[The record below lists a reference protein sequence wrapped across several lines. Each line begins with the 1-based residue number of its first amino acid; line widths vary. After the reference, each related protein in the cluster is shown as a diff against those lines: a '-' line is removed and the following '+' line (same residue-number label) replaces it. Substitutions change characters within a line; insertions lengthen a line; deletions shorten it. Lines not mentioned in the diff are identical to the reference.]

1 MVLTALAVR
10 LLAMTVSHAYQIPA
24 DRDFFAFGGEMGRIA
39 RAVVMGEGFS
49 SPLRGQTGP
58 TAMVG
63 PIYPLLIAA
72 VFKIFGIYSTTS
84 AWVMLALNSLFS
96 ALTCVPIVALGDR
109 MFGRRVAR
117 LAGWTWVFFPYAIYW
132 PLRWIWDTSLSS
144 LLLALLMLAAMSL
157 PNTRRIL
164 PWAGFGL
171 LWALAVLTNTTL
183 IVLFP
188 CTLAWLSY
196 ELREH
201 WVAPAAAA
209 VVALVVGIT
218 PWLVH
223 NHAVFGR
230 VVLRSNLGLELYQ
243 GNYPGAT
250 GLRAWQLDPA
260 FNQAEM
266 EKYRRMGEL
275 AYMDEK
281 QREAWQ
287 FITAHPGTFA
297 VLTLRRVV
305 YFWTGTSE
313 IVVPDHLLLS
323 LACYSLVSAL
333 AFIGL
338 GRALRR
344 NEPGA
349 WLMAAVLI
357 IYPIPY
363 YVTHPEPR
371 FRHLIEPEMI
381 ILGVYALAAAP
392 SLARVGFPI
401 ARGEPGAVPCR
412 RAEPPAARQAAR
424 SAHLVGQSPKVG
436 R

>member
-1 MVLTALAVR
+1 MVPMVLAALAVR
-10 LLAMTVSHAYQIPA
+10 LLVLTVSHAYQIPP
-24 DRDFFAFGGEMGRIA
+24 DRDFFTFGGEMGRIA
-39 RAVVMGEGFS
+39 RAIVMGQGFS
-49 SPLRGQTGP
+49 SPLHGQTGP

-72 VFKIFGIYSTTS
+72 VFRIFGTYTTTS

-96 ALTCVPIVALGDR
+96 ALTCLPIVALGDR
-109 MFGRRVAR
+109 MFGRRVGR

-144 LLLALLMLAAMSL
+144 LFLALLVLAAMSL
-157 PNTRRIL
+157 RESHRLL

-171 LWALAVLTNTTL
+171 LWALAILTNTTL
-183 IVLFP
+183 FVLFP
-188 CTLAWLSY
+188 FMLAWLCSQ
-196 ELREH
+196 LRDR
-201 WVAPAAAA
+201 WIAPAAAA
-209 VVALVVGIT
+209 VVAFGVGIT
-218 PWLVH
+218 PWMAH

-275 AYMDEK
+275 SYMDEK

-287 FITAHPGTFA
+287 FITAHPGAFA
-297 VLTLRRVV
+297 VLTLRRVI

-313 IVVPDHLLLS
+313 VVLPGHLLLS
-323 LACYSLVSAL
+323 LAFYTLVSAL

-338 GRALRR
+338 VRALGRS
-344 NEPGA
+344 EPGA
-349 WLMAAVLI
+349 WLMATVLVL
-357 IYPIPY
+357 YPVPY
-363 YVTHPEPR
+363 YITHPEPR
-371 FRHLIEPEMI
+371 FRHLIEPEMV
-381 ILGVYALAAAP
+381 ILGVYALAAVP
-392 SLARVGFPI
+392 SLVRMGLPLARGGLDTRPI
-401 ARGEPGAVPCR
+401 ADEQDHQQRHKQR
-412 RAEPPAARQAAR
+412 ISRI
-424 SAHLVGQSPKVG
+424 
-436 R
+436 

>member
-10 LLAMTVSHAYQIPA
+10 LLVLTASHAYQIPG

-39 RAVVMGEGFS
+39 RAIVMGEGFS
-49 SPLRGQTGP
+49 SPLHGQTGP

-72 VFKIFGIYSTTS
+72 VFRIFGIYTATS

-96 ALTCVPIVALGDR
+96 ALTCLPIVALGDR
-109 MFGRRVAR
+109 MFGRRLGR
-117 LAGWTWVFFPYAIYW
+117 PAGWTWVFFPYAIYW

-157 PNTRRIL
+157 RDCRRIL
-164 PWAGFGL
+164 PWTGFGL

-183 IVLFP
+183 ILLFP
-188 CTLAWLSY
+188 FTLAWLCY
-196 ELREH
+196 RLH
-201 WVAPAAAA
+201 DQWVAPAAAA
-209 VVALVVGIT
+209 VVAFAVGIS
-218 PWLVH
+218 PWMVH

-230 VVLRSNLGLELYQ
+230 AVLRSNLGLELYQ

-275 AYMDEK
+275 SYMDEK

-287 FITAHPGTFA
+287 FISAHPGTFA
-297 VLTLRRVV
+297 VLTIRRII

-313 IVVPDHLLLS
+313 IVFQDQLLLS
-323 LACYSLVSAL
+323 LAFYTLVSVL

-338 GRALRR
+338 GLALRR
-344 NEPGA
+344 SEPGA

-357 IYPIPY
+357 IYPVPY
-363 YVTHPEPR
+363 YITHPEPR
-371 FRHLIEPEMI
+371 FRHLIEPEMV
-381 ILGVYALAAAP
+381 ILGVYALAAVP
-392 SLARVGFPI
+392 SLVRMGFPI
-401 ARGEPGAVPCR
+401 ARGGPGARPVV
-412 RAEPPAARQAAR
+412 EKQNRQKPDEQR
-424 SAHLVGQSPKVG
+424 VSHI
-436 R
+436 

>member
-10 LLAMTVSHAYQIPA
+10 LLVLTASHAYQIPA

-39 RAVVMGEGFS
+39 RAIVMGEGFS
-49 SPLRGQTGP
+49 SPLHGQTGP

-72 VFKIFGIYSTTS
+72 VFKIFGIYTTTS

-109 MFGRRVAR
+109 MFGGRVGR

-157 PNTRRIL
+157 PNSRRIL
-164 PWAGFGL
+164 PWTGFGL

-188 CTLAWLSY
+188 FTLAWLCR
-196 ELREH
+196 ELRDH
-201 WVAPAAAA
+201 WVAPAAAV
-209 VVALVVGIT
+209 VVAFVVGIT
-218 PWLVH
+218 PWMAH

-266 EKYRRMGEL
+266 EKYRHMGEL
-275 AYMDEK
+275 SYMDEK

-287 FITAHPGTFA
+287 FIKGHPGTFA
-297 VLTLRRVV
+297 VLTLRRVI

-357 IYPIPY
+357 IYPLPY
-363 YVTHPEPR
+363 YITHPEPR
-371 FRHLIEPEMI
+371 FRHLIEPEMV
-381 ILGVYALAAAP
+381 ILGVYALAAVP
-392 SLARVGFPI
+392 SLARMGFPI
-401 ARGEPGAVPCR
+401 ARGGPGARSLV
-412 RAEPPAARQAAR
+412 EEQNRQQPDKQR
-424 SAHLVGQSPKVG
+424 VSHI
-436 R
+436 